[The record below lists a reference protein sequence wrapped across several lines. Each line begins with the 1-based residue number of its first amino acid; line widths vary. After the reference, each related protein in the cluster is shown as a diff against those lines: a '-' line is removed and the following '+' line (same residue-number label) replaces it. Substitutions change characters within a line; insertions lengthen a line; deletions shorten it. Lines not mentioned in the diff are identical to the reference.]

1 MEVDNKLIPVLRQG
15 VDVFKMILFKEL
27 KSRLTARHSTAGTGT
42 GTGATESHIVQL
54 TGATLNALFGVVNDA
69 EPHATF
75 VRDHDADIQQALAH
89 LVADHGELRDALT
102 DALRVQFLCD
112 AEEGIDSEHILV
124 QADTIGLLVPDR
136 ETPLPKTFMHLARV
150 LGIAHGILDPTG
162 AATPS
167 SDN

>member
-1 MEVDNKLIPVLRQG
+1 MDVDNTLIPVLRQA

-27 KSRLTARHSTAGTGT
+27 KSRLTPHHATAGATGP
-42 GTGATESHIVQL
+42 HITQL
-54 TGATLNALFGVVNDA
+54 TGATLNALFGVVNDV

-89 LVADHGELRDALT
+89 LAADHSELRDALT

-112 AEEGIDSEHILV
+112 AEEGIDSEHILA
-124 QADTIGLLVPDR
+124 QAEAIGLLVPDR

-150 LGIAHGILDPTG
+150 LGIAHGILDPTE

-167 SDN
+167 SDT

>member
-1 MEVDNKLIPVLRQG
+1 MEVDNTLIPVLRQG

-27 KSRLTARHSTAGTGT
+27 KSRLTARHSTAGTAGT
-42 GTGATESHIVQL
+42 AGTGATGSHITQL
-54 TGATLNALFGVVNDA
+54 TGATLNTLFGVVNDA

-89 LVADHGELRDALT
+89 LAADHGELRDALT

-150 LGIAHGILDPTG
+150 LGIAHGILDPR
-162 AATPS
+162 
-167 SDN
+167 DLKR